1 VSVERGR
8 EAAKR
13 GDWKEARAAFEAAL
27 AGGQTAEAVEG
38 LALASTWLWEP
49 EAALGGFERAYRLY
63 RRGGDPQ
70 GAARAAMWL
79 SLLAYNLTSDT
90 AVARG
95 WLGRA
100 RRLLEGLG
108 AVPEQG
114 WVALLSG
121 HAALLAEHDLDEARR
136 FCDEAASVGLE
147 IGDADIE
154 ALARAQRG
162 LLLVTLGQ
170 IDEGMRLLD
179 ESTAAAIG
187 GDLTDVLALTT
198 IPCYLIYACKRV
210 RDYDRAAEWCDLAK
224 EIAARFDDR
233 VTFAACRLHYA
244 DVLVWR
250 GAWADAERELDSA
263 TRELA
268 TLGRAKV
275 VDAAARLG
283 EIRRRQGRLGEAEAL
298 FRQSEHHPVAMLGRA
313 ALALDRADAEGAL
326 ELTERFLRRI
336 SAEERTERVP
346 GLELLVRARLAAGD
360 AEGVGEALAELR
372 SIAAAVDTSP
382 LRAALALAEGVEAA
396 ATARSEEARRRF
408 EDAVDLYEECGAP
421 FEAATSRRELA
432 RALRT
437 LGRYAAADQEAR
449 IARRI
454 LEELGV
460 AFELELAPHAA
471 RDGLT
476 RREREI
482 LRLLARGLSNQEI
495 AADLVLS
502 VRTVERH
509 ISNIYDK
516 IGASGKTARAAAATY
531 AAELGV

>member
-1 VSVERGR
+1 MSVEHGR

-27 AGGQTAEAVEG
+27 AGEETGEAVEG
-38 LALASTWLWEP
+38 LALASAWLWEP
-49 EAALGGFERAYRLY
+49 EAAVAGFERAYRLH
-63 RRGGDPQ
+63 RRADDPR
-70 GAARAAMWL
+70 GAARSAMWL
-79 SLLAYNLTSDT
+79 SLLAYHLRADAAVTS
-90 AVARG
+90 G

-100 RRLLEGLG
+100 RRLLDGLG

-121 HAALLAEHDLDEARR
+121 HAALLAEHDVDKARR
-136 FCDEAASVGLE
+136 FCDEAASVGRE
-147 IGDADIE
+147 IGDPDIE

-162 LLLVTLGQ
+162 LLLVTLGHV
-170 IDEGMRLLD
+170 DEGMRLLD
-179 ESTAAAIG
+179 ESTAAAVG

-210 RDYDRAAEWCDLAK
+210 RDYDRAAEWCELAK
-224 EIAARFDDR
+224 EIAARFEDR

-268 TLGRAKV
+268 MLGRTKV

-283 EIRRRQGRLGEAEAL
+283 EIRRRQGRLSEANEL
-298 FRQSEHHPVAMLGRA
+298 FRQSEHHPVAVLGRA
-313 ALALDRADAEGAL
+313 ALALDRADAGGAVD
-326 ELTERFLRRI
+326 LTERFLRRI

-360 AEGVGEALAELR
+360 AEGVRAALDELR

-396 ATARSEEARRRF
+396 AAGRSEEARRRL
-408 EDAVDLYEECGAP
+408 EDAVDLYDACGAP

-437 LGRYAAADQEAR
+437 LGRYAAADEEAR
-449 IARRI
+449 AARRI

-460 AFELELAPHAA
+460 AFELELAPQVV

-495 AADLVLS
+495 AAELVLS

-531 AAELGV
+531 AAQLGV

>member
-1 VSVERGR
+1 
-8 EAAKR
+8 
-13 GDWKEARAAFEAAL
+13 
-27 AGGQTAEAVEG
+27 
-38 LALASTWLWEP
+38 
-49 EAALGGFERAYRLY
+49 
-63 RRGGDPQ
+63 
-70 GAARAAMWL
+70 
-79 SLLAYNLTSDT
+79 
-90 AVARG
+90 
-95 WLGRA
+95 
-100 RRLLEGLG
+100 
-108 AVPEQG
+108 
-114 WVALLSG
+114 
-121 HAALLAEHDLDEARR
+121 
-136 FCDEAASVGLE
+136 
-147 IGDADIE
+147 
-154 ALARAQRG
+154 
-162 LLLVTLGQ
+162 
-170 IDEGMRLLD
+170 
-179 ESTAAAIG
+179 
-187 GDLTDVLALTT
+187 
-198 IPCYLIYACKRV
+198 
-210 RDYDRAAEWCDLAK
+210 
-224 EIAARFDDR
+224 
-233 VTFAACRLHYA
+233 
-244 DVLVWR
+244 
-250 GAWADAERELDSA
+250 
-263 TRELA
+263 
-268 TLGRAKV
+268 
-275 VDAAARLG
+275 
-283 EIRRRQGRLGEAEAL
+283 
-298 FRQSEHHPVAMLGRA
+298 MLGRA
-313 ALALDRADAEGAL
+313 ALALDQADAEGAL

-460 AFELELAPHAA
+460 AFELELTPHAA

-482 LRLLARGLSNQEI
+482 VRLLARGLSNQEI